1 MEGNASLAEIVL
13 PIAKW
18 GIDVRSYA
26 QKAKTSC
33 ALLAL
38 RYLFV
43 AVCPRGVQIE
53 NDTPAGHQFK

>member
-1 MEGNASLAEIVL
+1 MEGNASAEIVL

-38 RYLFV
+38 V
-43 AVCPRGVQIE
+43 AVFVQQYVLVVYLNGE
-53 NDTPAGHQFK
+53 